1 MFMYLPQ
8 IDKKI
13 NKLVKLYQT
22 RNPFRIARELK
33 ILVLEE
39 DLEEIYGYYSKLK
52 QIKMIH
58 INSNLDEMGKWITC
72 SHELGHCVLHPNENT
87 PMLSKKTLVSE
98 LKIEKEANYFA
109 THLTIDPTLDG
120 FDHMTKYEKLVCFGL
135 PDEFDRY
142 L

>member
-1 MFMYLPQ
+1 
-8 IDKKI
+8 
-13 NKLVKLYQT
+13 
-22 RNPFRIARELK
+22 
-33 ILVLEE
+33 
-39 DLEEIYGYYSKLK
+39 
-52 QIKMIH
+52 
-58 INSNLDEMGKWITC
+58 MGKWITC
-72 SHELGHCVLHPNENT
+72 SHELGHCVLHSNENT

>member
-39 DLEEIYGYYSKLK
+39 ELGEIYGYYSKLK
-52 QIKMIH
+52 QMKMIH
-58 INSNLDEMGKWITC
+58 INSSLDEMGKWITC
-72 SHELGHCVLHPNENT
+72 SHELGHCVLHSNENT

-120 FDHMTKYEKLVCFGL
+120 FNHMTKYEKLVYFGL

>member
-1 MFMYLPQ
+1 MYLPL

-39 DLEEIYGYYSKLK
+39 DLGEIYGYYSKLK

-58 INSNLDEMGKWITC
+58 INS
-72 SHELGHCVLHPNENT
+72 NENT

>member
-1 MFMYLPQ
+1 MFYIQTKIHLCYL
-8 IDKKI
+8 
-13 NKLVKLYQT
+13 
-22 RNPFRIARELK
+22 
-33 ILVLEE
+33 
-39 DLEEIYGYYSKLK
+39 
-52 QIKMIH
+52 
-58 INSNLDEMGKWITC
+58 
-72 SHELGHCVLHPNENT
+72 
-87 PMLSKKTLVSE
+87 KTLVSE